1 MTIEVTHNLGDI
13 VYFLKNDKIASG
25 NIYKIEATID
35 DEGQSGF
42 LFIKTE
48 EYSSVVVRPHQVFN
62 SREELI
68 QSL

>member
-13 VYFLKNDKIASG
+13 VYFLKNDKIATG

-35 DEGQSGF
+35 DEGQTAF
-42 LFIKTE
+42 LFLKTE
-48 EYSSVVVRPHQVFN
+48 DYGSAVLRPHQAFN